1 MRIFAALVNRNEY
14 NREAYFLYEL
24 INNKWCNFIPSNIK
38 TRNGNVPYSKEFILK
53 YVADTYPVYIIRK
66 SKTLDNFYVEEGD
79 LNERLC

>member
-1 MRIFAALVNRNEY
+1 MRIFAALVNMNAY
-14 NREAYFLYEL
+14 NREEYFLYEL
-24 INNKWCNFIPSNIK
+24 INNQWKGLMITSND
-38 TRNGNVPYSKEFILK
+38 VAYSKEFILE

>member
-14 NREAYFLYEL
+14 NREQYSLYEL
-24 INNKWCNFIPSNIK
+24 IENKWTNLSGDV
-38 TRNGNVPYSKEFILK
+38 TYSKEFILEH
-53 YVADTYPVYIIRK
+53 VTETYPVYIIRK

>member
-1 MRIFAALVNRNEY
+1 MRIFAALVNKNEY

-24 INNKWCNFIPSNIK
+24 INNQWKGLMITSND
-38 TRNGNVPYSKEFILK
+38 VAYSKEFILE